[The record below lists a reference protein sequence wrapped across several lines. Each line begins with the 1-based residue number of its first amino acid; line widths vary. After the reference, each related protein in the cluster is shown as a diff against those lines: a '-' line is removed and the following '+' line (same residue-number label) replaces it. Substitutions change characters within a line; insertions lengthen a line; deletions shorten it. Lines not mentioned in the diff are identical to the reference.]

1 MAKEIGIDGG
11 SFEKVKGN
19 KTGERG
25 VFFTVQWLR
34 LLASNARGQR
44 TKIPCVVQHSQ
55 ENIFLVEE
63 EKISGSYKD

>member
-25 VFFTVQWLR
+25 ISFTVQWLR

-44 TKIPCVVQHSQ
+44 TKIPRVVQHSQ
-55 ENIFLVEE
+55 ENLLVEE